1 MNLIGKLKDALG
13 GISSYKKR
21 YNELESRCGELELK
35 LKEQEKQMEEAE
47 RIIDQILEE
56 LQ

>member
-1 MNLIGKLKDALG
+1 MPLIEKLKETLG
-13 GISSYKKR
+13 SISSYKTR
-21 YNELESRCGELELK
+21 YNELESRCGGLELK

-56 LQ
+56 LE